1 MISVR
6 SQTSESIAAVERYLR
21 RRRWRGRVQLR
32 PPISIRTG
40 DVAAVLARSLGAAP
54 STGLLYLVGVGMD
67 DVAIGLEFTAEKG
80 EAAAYAA
87 TLVGPPLIRLV
98 GGLDAVAAHEDGILD
113 GYSVAWL
120 RIPELYFDALWLER
134 AHARPWCIVLSVRAE
149 VATGELLDPDAVV
162 DALLPI
168 VEKRLQFFAAVGW
181 K

>member
-6 SQTSESIAAVERYLR
+6 SHTPESVAAVERYLH
-21 RRRWRGRVQLR
+21 RRRWRGRVLLR
-32 PPISIRTG
+32 APIPIRTG
-40 DVAAVLARSLGAAP
+40 DVAAVLARALGAAP
-54 STGLLYLVGVGMD
+54 STGLLYLVGTD
-67 DVAIGLEFTAEKG
+67 DVAIGLEFTAAKG
-80 EAAAYAA
+80 EADAYAA
-87 TLVGPPLIRLV
+87 TLVGPPLARLV
-98 GGLDAVAAHEDGILD
+98 SGLDAVATHEDGILD

-120 RIPELYFDALWLER
+120 RIPELYFDALWLEH
-134 AHARPWCIVLSVRAE
+134 AHARPWVIVLSVRAD